1 MAVNKRKRLYKRLD
15 DIVSKY
21 IRLRDGY
28 CVQCGSPDKLTNG
41 HVFSRR
47 HLATRWDISDDGNC
61 HCQCWGCNYKH
72 TKDNYDY
79 YKWYTDRFGKKKF
92 EQLRNRYTQIT
103 KMNLTELEELLLE
116 VKEKYQSLE
125 SNKI

>member
-1 MAVNKRKRLYKRLD
+1 VAVNKRKKLYKQLD
-15 DIVSKY
+15 EVVSKY

-28 CVQCGSPDKLTNG
+28 CVQCGNPERLTNG
-41 HVFSRR
+41 HIFSRR
-47 HLATRWDISDDGNC
+47 HLATRWDISKDGNC

-92 EQLRNRYTQIT
+92 EKLRDRYTQIT
-103 KMNLTELEELLLE
+103 KLNLTELEELLLGI
-116 VKEKYQSLE
+116 KEQYQLLK

>member
-28 CVQCGSPDKLTNG
+28 CVQCGNPEKLTNG
-41 HVFSRR
+41 HIFSRR
-47 HLATRWDISDDGNC
+47 HLATRWDISKDGNC

-92 EQLRNRYTQIT
+92 EKLRDRYTQIT
-103 KMNLTELEELLLE
+103 KLNLTELEELLLGI
-116 VKEKYQSLE
+116 KEQYQLLE
-125 SNKI
+125 SKKI

>member
-1 MAVNKRKRLYKRLD
+1 MAVNKRKKLYKQLD
-15 DIVSKY
+15 EVVSKY

-28 CVQCGSPDKLTNG
+28 CVQCGNPERLTNG
-41 HVFSRR
+41 HIFSRR
-47 HLATRWDISDDGNC
+47 HLATRWDISKDGNC

-92 EQLRNRYTQIT
+92 EKLRDRYTQIT
-103 KMNLTELEELLLE
+103 KLNLTELEELLLGI
-116 VKEKYQSLE
+116 KEQYQLLK

>member
-1 MAVNKRKRLYKRLD
+1 MAVNKRKKLYKQLD
-15 DIVSKY
+15 EVVSKY

-28 CVQCGSPDKLTNG
+28 CVQCGNPERLTNG
-41 HVFSRR
+41 HIFSRR
-47 HLATRWDISDDGNC
+47 HLATRWDISKDGNC

-92 EQLRNRYTQIT
+92 EKLRDRYTQIT
-103 KMNLTELEELLLE
+103 KLNLTELEELLLGI
-116 VKEKYQSLE
+116 KEQYQLLE

>member
-1 MAVNKRKRLYKRLD
+1 VAVNKRKKLYKQLD
-15 DIVSKY
+15 EVVSKY

-28 CVQCGSPDKLTNG
+28 CVQCGNPERLTNG
-41 HVFSRR
+41 HIFSRR
-47 HLATRWDISDDGNC
+47 HLATRWDISKDGNC

-92 EQLRNRYTQIT
+92 EKLRDRYTQIT
-103 KMNLTELEELLLE
+103 KLNLTELEELLLGI
-116 VKEKYQSLE
+116 KEQYQLLE